1 MSSWPNDLV
10 EKSIA
15 ITRRVAFFGVLG
27 MLFISVLTVGDI
39 ALRFAFNAPIV
50 GFNEVVEMVMAL
62 AIAATFPAG
71 LAQRVH
77 LKIDLLG
84 GILGPKARCWL
95 NPLGSFLLLILFIL
109 FAWRIG
115 HHANEVNS
123 IGKTTM
129 ILEWP
134 LAPFMWVI
142 AVLMG
147 ICAIIQLNVL
157 VADLKNAFAGHVPP
171 RDFHGDRPQAQNL
184 AGRELTGIQS
194 GGLVVLVIAVIAVLG
209 ISFEG
214 ITSSL
219 PSILPESKAAVAG
232 IFFLAMWVLI
242 LFLVP
247 LAAAMGLIGVL
258 GTILMV
264 GFEPAL
270 GVVGTEVVEFL
281 TNGNLAVL
289 PLFLMMGAFA
299 SVAGLSGDIYKLAH
313 VLIGHRR
320 GGLALATIGG
330 CAGFGAL
337 TGSSLA
343 TAVTIGRVALPEMRA
358 RGYSPDLATGCVAA
372 GGTLGQLVPPSSAI
386 VIYAILVEESIGRL
400 FIAAVIPAIIATAF
414 YMITVSLYIRF
425 AKKSAP
431 ASERPT
437 RAKVWAALRQS
448 WGVIS
453 LFGVVI
459 GGIYGGIFTV
469 NEAAAVG
476 AGGAFLFAL
485 FRGKLHRD
493 AIWEVMGE
501 TTQTTAMIYALILGA
516 VTFSFFIGTTGLTGS
531 VTNFIGGLDIHRV
544 AIIFLI
550 LFVYLL
556 LGAIMDPFALMVITV
571 PIVSPL
577 IVDLGYDL
585 IWFGIIMVVVVETG
599 LITPPFGVN
608 VFVLKGIAGDVPM
621 PTIFKGVLPFVAADI
636 VKLILLVFFPALILW
651 LPSQMIN

>member
-1 MSSWPNDLV
+1 MLSRLITLDNS
-10 EKSIA
+10 SIA
-15 ITRRVAFFGVLG
+15 ITRRVAAFGVLG
-27 MLFISVLTVGDI
+27 MLVISLLTVGDI
-39 ALRFAFNAPIV
+39 TLRFVFNAPIV

-77 LKIDLLG
+77 LNIDLLG
-84 GILGPKARCWL
+84 GVLSLRLRCWL
-95 NPLGSFLLLILFIL
+95 KPVGSFLLLLLFLL
-109 FAWRIG
+109 FTWRIG
-115 HHANEVNS
+115 HHAAELSS
-123 IGKTTM
+123 IGQTTM

-134 LAPFMWVI
+134 LAPFIWVVSGLLALC
-142 AVLMG
+142 AV
-147 ICAIIQLNVL
+147 IQFIVHL
-157 VADLKNAFAGHVPP
+157 VDLKNAIAGLVPP
-171 RDFHGDRPQAQNL
+171 RDFHGFSSQQENLSGTELSSPQTVSL
-184 AGRELTGIQS
+184 AII
-194 GGLVVLVIAVIAVLG
+194 VLVSISILG
-209 ISFEG
+209 LYLHD
-214 ITSSL
+214 ITNFL
-219 PSILPESKAAVAG
+219 PSILPTSKAALAI
-232 IFFLAMWVLI
+232 IFFFAMWTLI
-242 LFLVP
+242 LMLIP
-247 LAAAMGLIGVL
+247 LAAAMGLIGLV
-258 GTILMV
+258 GTILIV
-264 GFEPAL
+264 GYEPAL
-270 GVVGTEVVEFL
+270 GVIATETVEFL

-299 SVAGLSGDIYKLAH
+299 SVAGLSADIYNLAH
-313 VLIGHRR
+313 VMVGHRK

-343 TAVTIGRVALPEMRA
+343 TAVTIGRVALPEMRE

-400 FIAAVIPAIIATAF
+400 FIAAVIPAIIATIF

-425 AKKSAP
+425 ANKSAP
-431 ASERPT
+431 ATERPS
-437 RAKVWAALRQS
+437 RPEVFAALRRS
-448 WGVIS
+448 WGVVL

-485 FRGKLHRD
+485 FRGKLHRN

-501 TTQTTAMIYALILGA
+501 TTQTTAMIYALIFGA
-516 VTFSFFIGTTGLTGS
+516 VIFSFFIGTTGLTGI
-531 VTNFIGGLDIHRV
+531 VTDYIGGLDLPAIG
-544 AIIFLI
+544 IIFLI
-550 LFVYLL
+550 LLVYLL

-577 IVDLGYDL
+577 IIDLGYDL

-621 PTIFKGVLPFVAADI
+621 QTIFKGVLPFVAADI

-651 LPSQMIN
+651 LPSTMIN

>member
-1 MSSWPNDLV
+1 MSSWPNNYV
-10 EKSIA
+10 ERSIA
-15 ITRRVAFFGVLG
+15 ITRRVASFGVLG
-27 MLFISVLTVGDI
+27 MLVISLLTVGDI
-39 ALRFAFNAPIV
+39 TLRFVFNSPIV
-50 GFNEVVEMVMAL
+50 GFNEVVEMVMAV

-84 GILGPKARCWL
+84 GVLSPRTRCWL
-95 NPLGSFLLLILFIL
+95 NPLGSFLLLLIFLV

-115 HHANEVNS
+115 HHAIEVDN

-129 ILEWP
+129 ILEWR
-134 LAPFMWVI
+134 LSPFMWVI
-142 AVLMG
+142 TALMAV
-147 ICAIIQLNVL
+147 CALIQFVVL
-157 VADLKNAFAGHVPP
+157 LTDIANAFAGFVPP
-171 RDFHGDRPQAQNL
+171 RDFGKEREPQRLSGRPITPTL
-184 AGRELTGIQS
+184 FGIIAVL
-194 GGLVVLVIAVIAVLG
+194 LVAVIAGLNVSLQG
-209 ISFEG
+209 MTEF
-214 ITSSL
+214 L
-219 PSILPESKAAVAG
+219 PSVLPDSKAAIAVT
-232 IFFLAMWVLI
+232 FFLFMWVMI
-242 LFLVP
+242 LALVP
-247 LAAAMGLIGVL
+247 LAAAMGLIGL
-258 GTILMV
+258 IGTILMV

-270 GVVGTEVVEFL
+270 GVIGTEVVEFL

-343 TAVTIGRVALPEMRA
+343 TAVTIGRVALPEMRE

-400 FIAAVIPAIIATAF
+400 FIAAVVPAIIATIF
-414 YMITVSLYIRF
+414 YMVTVSLYIRF
-425 AKKSAP
+425 ARKSAP

-437 RAKVWAALRQS
+437 GAEVWAALRQS
-448 WGVIS
+448 WGVIA

-476 AGGAFLFAL
+476 AGGAFMFAL
-485 FRGKLHRD
+485 FRGKLHRG

-501 TTQTTAMIYALILGA
+501 TTQTTAMIYALIFGA
-516 VTFSFFIGTTGLTGS
+516 VTFSFFIGTTGLTGM
-531 VTNFIGGLDIHRV
+531 VTDAIGGLDLHRI

-550 LFVYLL
+550 LLVYLI

-577 IVDLGYDL
+577 ILDLGYDL

-599 LITPPFGVN
+599 LITPPFGIN
-608 VFVLKGIAGDVPM
+608 VFVLKGVAGDVPM
-621 PTIFKGVLPFVAADI
+621 PTIFKGVLPFVGADI
-636 VKLILLVFFPALILW
+636 VKLVLLVFFPALILW
-651 LPSQMIN
+651 LPSTMIN